1 MRQTDAREEPALT
14 LVIDARFLAG
24 LGVLVLLTI
33 SPGADMALVA
43 KVTIA
48 RGRAAALVASLGICT
63 GLFVHAT
70 ASALGLSVVLATSS
84 EAFTIVKLAG
94 AAYLAYLGV
103 RSVRDSFRPA
113 PDVGVTPVRARS
125 SFAQG
130 LLSNVL
136 NPKVAVFYLTF
147 LPQFIDP
154 AGNVLAQSLLF
165 AVAHSVMG
173 IVWLAAYAYVLDRM
187 SAFFARSGVRRWLER
202 VTGAVLIGLGVR
214 LAFERR

>member
-1 MRQTDAREEPALT
+1 M
-14 LVIDARFLAG
+14 IDPRFLAG

-43 KVTIA
+43 RVTIA
-48 RGRAAALVASLGICT
+48 RGRRAAFLTTLGICS
-63 GLFVHAT
+63 GLLVHAA
-70 ASALGLSVVLATSS
+70 ASALGLSVILATSA
-84 EAFTIVKLAG
+84 EAFTVVKLAG
-94 AAYLAYLGV
+94 AVYLAYLGI
-103 RSVRDSFRPA
+103 RSVGDSFRHERPV
-113 PDVGVTPVRARS
+113 VGARVANART

-130 LLSNVL
+130 VLNNVL

-165 AVAHSVMG
+165 AAAHAVMG
-173 IVWLAAYAYVLDRM
+173 IAWLSAYAYVLARM
-187 SAFFARSGVRRWLER
+187 SALFARQGVRQWLER
-202 VTGAVLIGLGVR
+202 VTGAVLIALGVR

>member
-1 MRQTDAREEPALT
+1 
-14 LVIDARFLAG
+14 VIDPRFLAG
-24 LGVLVLLTI
+24 LGVLVLLTV
-33 SPGADMALVA
+33 SPGADMALIA
-43 KVTIA
+43 KVTIE
-48 RGRAAALVASLGICT
+48 RGRRAAFVTTLGICT
-63 GLFVHAT
+63 GLLVHAT
-70 ASALGLSVVLATSS
+70 ASALGLSVVLATSA

-103 RSVRDSFRPA
+103 RALRDSFGTLPA
-113 PDVGVTPVRARS
+113 AEAHPARARTAL
-125 SFAQG
+125 FQG

-154 AGNVLAQSLLF
+154 SGNVLAQSLVF
-165 AVAHSVMG
+165 AAAHAVMG
-173 IVWLAAYAYVLDRM
+173 IVWLAAYAYLIARL
-187 SAFFARSGVRRWLER
+187 SRSFAGSRLRRWLER